1 VRDLLRPVIVLALIC
16 VGASAAL
23 AFTYAWTN
31 PLILKH
37 EVKERNEALHKVL
50 PEARTFKEQRKGEQ
64 IYYLAM
70 RDGNQVGIGFI
81 TIGKGYGGDIKLI
94 IGVDGEGKITGLEV
108 LSHLESPGLG
118 ARITE
123 DWFKAQFKGKTVR
136 DKFKVKGPDADL
148 DAIIGATISSRAV
161 AKAVKEGLEAHA
173 KHF

>member
-23 AFTYAWTN
+23 AFTYVWTN

-37 EVKERNEALHKVL
+37 EAEERNKALHKVL
-50 PEARTFKEQRKGEQ
+50 PGAQSFKEQHKDGMV
-64 IYYLAM
+64 YYLAM
-70 RDGNQVGIGFI
+70 RDDNPVGVGFI
-81 TIGKGYGGDIKLI
+81 TVGKGYGGEIKLI
-94 IGVDGEGKITGLEV
+94 IGVDGEGRITGLEV
-108 LSHLESPGLG
+108 LTHLESPGLG

-148 DAIIGATISSRAV
+148 DAIAGATISSKAV
-161 AKAVKEGLEAHA
+161 AKAVKEGLKVHA